1 MLDSLA
7 ADRKRIETLGAELPY
22 GAEEEDLQASRLWRG
37 ASGAGIT
44 HEIFNSSDAG

>member
-7 ADRKRIETLGAELPY
+7 ADRKRIETLGAQLAF
-22 GAEEEDLQASRLWRG
+22 GTEEDGSQVSRLWRR
-37 ASGAGIT
+37 ASAAGIT